1 MLDSL
6 RQVPEEGRRGAVQR
20 RADEQHRRERTNL
33 HGVRRGQ
40 HLGGNATREDALEH
54 DGAEEARSE
63 GGRAGM
69 HELDH
74 IVQSIRQLYFP
85 QVMLIK
91 NIDETLVNGTMGKV
105 IKFIDPTNPLED
117 EDGILGKPASKGKAE
132 AKPPTSGL
140 ATRQLL
146 PVVEF
151 LQPGGARR
159 TMVVMPD
166 SWKVEL
172 PNGEVQVSRTQVRAI
187 TISRSA
193 RLASPPIGR

>member
-1 MLDSL
+1 M
-6 RQVPEEGRRGAVQR
+6 R
-20 RADEQHRRERTNL
+20 
-33 HGVRRGQ
+33 
-40 HLGGNATREDALEH
+40 
-54 DGAEEARSE
+54 
-63 GGRAGM
+63 
-69 HELDH
+69 
-74 IVQSIRQLYFP
+74 SIRQFDFS

-91 NIDETLVNGTMGKV
+91 NLDETLVNGTMGKV

-117 EDGILGKPASKGKAE
+117 EAGILGKPASKGKAE

-151 LQPGGARR
+151 LQPGGTRR

-172 PNGEVQVSRTQVRAI
+172 PNGEVQVSRTQVRAV
-187 TISRSA
+187 TISRST
-193 RLASPPIGR
+193 RLASPSFGR